1 MEIIKMNS
9 NNVLDAKGLACPMPI
24 VRTKKAINAIASGE
38 VLEVHV
44 TDKGAAVDFPAW
56 ANAGGH
62 EILEQTDD
70 AGVLKIFIKKA

>member
-1 MEIIKMNS
+1 MNA
-9 NNVLDAKGLACPMPI
+9 NNVVDAKGLACPLPI
-24 VRTKKAINAIASGE
+24 VRTKKAMDAIVTGE

-56 ANAGGH
+56 ASAGGH